1 MQHLVNIEVIFDD
14 ILMIMNHVYL
24 HAYVGRY
31 TWKVYISLYIYIATE
46 NFLDIVWRLSSHKN

>member
-24 HAYVGRY
+24 HAYVGMY
-31 TWKVYISLYIYIATE
+31 VWQVYLSIYIHMATE
-46 NFLDIVWRLSSHKN
+46 NFLDIV